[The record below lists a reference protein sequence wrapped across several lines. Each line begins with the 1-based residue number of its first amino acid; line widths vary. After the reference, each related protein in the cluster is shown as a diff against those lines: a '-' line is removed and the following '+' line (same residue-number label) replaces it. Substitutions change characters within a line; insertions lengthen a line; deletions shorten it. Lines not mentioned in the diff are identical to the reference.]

1 MELLQGNPPSLSR
14 FLSLSLC
21 KQASYGIPFSRTKK
35 KGDPMRCRATSSDD
49 WKVGVVVASGGT
61 NLLGS
66 IVASEL
72 WLPVII
78 TFQTVAPN
86 HNCDRDMVEDMHP

>member
-1 MELLQGNPPSLSR
+1 MHGTLTREPPFTLALSPSLS
-14 FLSLSLC
+14 L
-21 KQASYGIPFSRTKK
+21 QAIPFSRTKK
-35 KGDPMRCRATSSDD
+35 KVIQCDAGPLQVMIG
-49 WKVGVVVASGGT
+49 KVGVVVASGGT

-78 TFQTVAPN
+78 TLQTVAPN
-86 HNCDRDMVEDMHP
+86 HNFDRDMVEDMRT

>member
-14 FLSLSLC
+14 FLPLSLC
-21 KQASYGIPFSRTKK
+21 KLSPFPEQKK
-35 KGDPMRCRATSSDD
+35 KVIQCDAGPLQVMIG
-49 WKVGVVVASGGT
+49 KVGVVVASGGT

-78 TFQTVAPN
+78 TLQTVAPN
-86 HNCDRDMVEDMHP
+86 HNFDRDMVEDMRT